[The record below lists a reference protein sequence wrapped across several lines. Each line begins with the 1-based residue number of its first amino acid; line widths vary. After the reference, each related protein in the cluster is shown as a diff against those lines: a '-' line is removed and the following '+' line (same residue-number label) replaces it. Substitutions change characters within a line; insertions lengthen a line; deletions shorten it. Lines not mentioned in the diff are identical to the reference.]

1 MNLAQLPCSSH
12 FCPSPTPRLGKK
24 LAFLAPGVKF
34 VATGVWKG
42 RVLPLTAPGQRHTRS
57 SYVFPSEMPLV
68 GTVPSTG
75 PGGTGRWR
83 RAQPA
88 RAGAPR
94 PQPAGNTCRPDWKA
108 PFGQTRPA
116 SARVSVLPTLCCAD
130 SFPFFLLSQYFF
142 FSPFFFS
149 FLIFSLSLSFFFPF
163 CLLSFLFFL
172 FIFFSPS
179 FFLSL
184 PLPASISLQHQQNNS
199 GKGRQRGR
207 LDQASLPPA
216 IVLKQCCP
224 FPKRLPW
231 RRSLPPGF
239 NLTLLPQ
246 ILPLP

>member
-1 MNLAQLPCSSH
+1 MAQLPCSSH

-142 FSPFFFS
+142 FFPHFFSPFS
-149 FLIFSLSLSFFFPF
+149 FSLSLFLSSFLSVFFPF
-163 CLLSFLFFL
+163 FSFFL
-172 FIFFSPS
+172 FSFPLPF

-184 PLPASISLQHQQNNS
+184 SPPLSLSNISKIIVAKDGSAGGWTRHRYHQQ
-199 GKGRQRGR
+199 
-207 LDQASLPPA
+207 
-216 IVLKQCCP
+216 
-224 FPKRLPW
+224 
-231 RRSLPPGF
+231 
-239 NLTLLPQ
+239 
-246 ILPLP
+246 

>member
-1 MNLAQLPCSSH
+1 MAQLPCSSH

-142 FSPFFFS
+142 LFFPIF
-149 FLIFSLSLSFFFPF
+149 FLLSHFLSLSFF
-163 CLLSFLFFL
+163 LLSFLSSFLSFLSFYFL
-172 FIFFSPS
+172 FPFLFSFSPS
-179 FFLSL
+179 PRLYLS
-184 PLPASISLQHQQNNS
+184 PTSA
-199 GKGRQRGR
+199 K
-207 LDQASLPPA
+207 
-216 IVLKQCCP
+216 
-224 FPKRLPW
+224 
-231 RRSLPPGF
+231 
-239 NLTLLPQ
+239 
-246 ILPLP
+246 